1 MTSNCLKLFAITVS
15 SSLLVSSLPVNSQS
29 SKSSIIHNH
38 PQQDSFTTNLVA
50 QSYGEVLKVIKKVI
64 VRKNGGL
71 TILFTEPVELLSGS
85 VVINSPNMT
94 LQYLVKNA
102 KIGKKS
108 ISWGGGG
115 QKFPQDKL
123 LRVDTSN
130 LSGQK
135 YGTSLRAP
143 QQGTFANPA
152 PYLGPRVIGFA
163 KPITD
168 SAVTAASYGG
178 LANPAAAA
186 SASASALVAP
196 ATVAGASAAAILG
209 GIIVTGIAI
218 GAASNG
224 SGSSSSN

>member
-1 MTSNCLKLFAITVS
+1 MNTNYLKLFGITLS
-15 SSLLVSSLPVNSQS
+15 SSLFLSSLPVNSQS

-38 PQQDSFTTNLVA
+38 PEQDYFTTNLVA
-50 QSYGEVLKVIKKVI
+50 QSYGEALKVIKKVI

-71 TILFTEPVELLSGS
+71 TIIFTEPVELLSGS

-94 LQYLVKNA
+94 LEYLVKNA

-115 QKFPQDKL
+115 GKFPQDKL

-130 LSGQK
+130 LSGYK
-135 YGTSLRAP
+135 EGWSLRAP
-143 QQGTFANPA
+143 RQSTYANPA
-152 PYLGPRVIGFA
+152 PFQGSRVLGFA
-163 KPITD
+163 KPVTN

-186 SASASALVAP
+186 GLSSASALVSP
-196 ATVAGASAAAILG
+196 A
-209 GIIVTGIAI
+209 IVTGPLHLLF
-218 GAASNG
+218 
-224 SGSSSSN
+224 

>member
-1 MTSNCLKLFAITVS
+1 MIS
-15 SSLLVSSLPVNSQS
+15 SMESMGSLSLIQS

-38 PQQDSFTTNLVA
+38 PEQDSFTTNLVA
-50 QSYGEVLKVIKKVI
+50 QSYGEALKVIKKVI

-135 YGTSLRAP
+135 YDTFLRAP

-178 LANPAAAA
+178 LANPAAASQLEKQLQQVVGPELAKQSADSIKQNA
-186 SASASALVAP
+186 SQFEEAGEAFTDALIN
-196 ATVAGASAAAILG
+196 SFED
-209 GIIVTGIAI
+209 
-218 GAASNG
+218 
-224 SGSSSSN
+224 

>member
-102 KIGKKS
+102 KIGKKL
-108 ISWGGGG
+108 
-115 QKFPQDKL
+115 Q
-123 LRVDTSN
+123 
-130 LSGQK
+130 
-135 YGTSLRAP
+135 
-143 QQGTFANPA
+143 
-152 PYLGPRVIGFA
+152 
-163 KPITD
+163 
-168 SAVTAASYGG
+168 
-178 LANPAAAA
+178 
-186 SASASALVAP
+186 
-196 ATVAGASAAAILG
+196 
-209 GIIVTGIAI
+209 
-218 GAASNG
+218 
-224 SGSSSSN
+224 